1 MEARHD
7 KTGHLGRSGPCEA
20 AYVKHSPSLQR
31 GNQNVLTDRDKNSIN
46 PSLHERAGELPN
58 LMTQTQT
65 QTRPSNPSLTNLW
78 VLLVQNHGELTTQD
92 ADGRVPM
99 MARAG
104 DDQTYLLV
112 FKNVVKARQFLSTQ
126 EVAGAEPR
134 MVVRANHDDIIRI
147 ARSAGVV
154 GTLLDYDPATQRY
167 ASTSALA

>member
-1 MEARHD
+1 
-7 KTGHLGRSGPCEA
+7 
-20 AYVKHSPSLQR
+20 
-31 GNQNVLTDRDKNSIN
+31 
-46 PSLHERAGELPN
+46 

-65 QTRPSNPSLTNLW
+65 RTSNPSLTNLW
-78 VLLVQNHGELTTQD
+78 VLLVQNDGELNAQD
-92 ADGRVPM
+92 SDGRVPM

-134 MVVRANHDDIIRI
+134 MVVRANHDDIVRI

-154 GTLLDYDPATQRY
+154 GTLLDYDPRTQQY
-167 ASTSALA
+167 ASTGALA